1 MEETT
6 TDQDNQ
12 QDYEQEPI
20 DTNENAANTL
30 IRQHIYMSLGVGL
43 IPVPLIDF
51 VGVSG
56 IQLNLMKKLS
66 ELYEVPFSKDIVK
79 KIIGALIGG
88 AFPASVGSRIISSL
102 SKTIPGVGQTLGTFC
117 AATVSG
123 ASTYAIGKVFARHFS
138 EGGTFLTF
146 DPEQAQEFY
155 EEMFKEGQNVATEMK
170 EEKNKN

>member
-1 MEETT
+1 MEKTT
-6 TDQDNQ
+6 VDQNDQ
-12 QDYEQEPI
+12 QDYEQEPV
-20 DTNENAANTL
+20 DTSENTADKL
-30 IRQHIYMSLGVGL
+30 IKQHIYMSLGVGL
-43 IPVPLIDF
+43 IPVPFIDF

-66 ELYEVPFSKDIVK
+66 ELYDVPFSKDIVK

-88 AFPASVGSRIISSL
+88 AFPASIGSRIISSL
-102 SKTIPGVGQTLGTFC
+102 SKTIPGVGQTLGTLC

-146 DPEQAQEFY
+146 DPEQAQAFY
-155 EEMFKEGQNVATEMK
+155 EEMFKEGQEVVVEMK
-170 EEKNKN
+170 EEKSKN